1 MLYTLEYMYIRTLL
15 VADSHVLL
23 ALSHVKEIDSCL
35 ESKLKSLHSLESAV
49 CEAVLRSTL
58 SHHSHSVQEVY
69 SLLASAADVIDE
81 DRIRAFA
88 QLSNASLNSSNSGT
102 ETVSEEA
109 SDELGMLSRRIASTF
124 CSKNFLL

>member
-1 MLYTLEYMYIRTLL
+1 M
-15 VADSHVLL
+15 
-23 ALSHVKEIDSCL
+23 
-35 ESKLKSLHSLESAV
+35 
-49 CEAVLRSTL
+49 CEAVLLSTL

-69 SLLASAADVIDE
+69 LLLASAADVIDE

-109 SDELGMLSRRIASTF
+109 SDELGMLSRRIVSTF
-124 CSKNFLL
+124 CSEFFSLDARTVTRSTGTFRQTFQVHVPESC